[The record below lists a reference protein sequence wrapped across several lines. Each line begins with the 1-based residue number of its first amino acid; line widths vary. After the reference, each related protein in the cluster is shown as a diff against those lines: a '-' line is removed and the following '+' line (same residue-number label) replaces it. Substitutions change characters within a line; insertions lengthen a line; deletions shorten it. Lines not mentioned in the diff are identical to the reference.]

1 MSYQEFRPR
10 SFQTL
15 PPVIKNLL
23 IINILLFAA
32 TIVLKSRLGIDLV
45 EILGLHYITAS
56 NFQPYQF
63 ITYMFMHGGFTHIF
77 FNMFAVWMFGSV
89 LENVWGAKRF
99 LIYYI
104 ITGLGAALI
113 QYVVFYMEITPVVTA
128 VNAVQ
133 QNLTLESFEN
143 LVTSDTFM
151 SSINYEFS
159 FEYEKMRNLYNS
171 VIHESPERALSI
183 ASQFLIQFKNYYLNA
198 HVIIGASGSL
208 FGILLAFGMMFPNT
222 LLYLYFLVPIKAKWV
237 VIGYGAIELILGF
250 SNNPSDNV
258 AHFAHLGGMLFG
270 FIMIMFWKRKRDYF
284 Y

>member
-23 IINILLFAA
+23 IINILLFVA
-32 TIVLKSRLGIDLV
+32 TLVLKSRMGIDLV

-56 NFQPYQF
+56 DFRPWQF
-63 ITYMFMHGGFTHIF
+63 ITYMFMHGDFYHIF

-89 LENVWGAKRF
+89 LENVWGTKRF
-99 LIYYI
+99 LFYYLV
-104 ITGLGAALI
+104 TGLGAALI
-113 QYVVFYMEITPVVTA
+113 QYVVFYLSISPVLTQ
-128 VNAVQ
+128 VNDVQ
-133 QNLTLESFEN
+133 ENLTLESFWTLVNSDEFRSN
-143 LVTSDTFM
+143 L
-151 SSINYEFS
+151 NYEFGY
-159 FEYEKMRNLYNS
+159 EYNKYMSQFAAYAN
-171 VIHESPERALSI
+171 ESPEKALQT
-183 ASQFLIQFKNYYLNA
+183 ASQFLIEFKNFYLNS

-237 VIGYGAIELILGF
+237 VIGYGAIELFLGL
-250 SNNPSDNV
+250 SNNPQDNV

-270 FIMIMFWKRKRDYF
+270 FIILLFWKPRRDVF